1 MTIQNI
7 NHLLFSVSN
16 LEESITFYENVF
28 DAKLLVKGKNT
39 AYFDVNGLWLAL
51 NVEKDIPRNE
61 IRHSYTH
68 IAFTISEDDFD
79 KMYNKLVQLKVNILD
94 SRQRD
99 EKDKKSIYF
108 TDPDG
113 HKFEFHTGTLQD
125 RLDYY
130 KKEKLHMAF
139 FDNVSRSDSMNKAM
153 IFDMDGTLFQTNL
166 ILEPALDATFDVLR
180 TKGLWQG
187 DTPIEKYREIM
198 GVPLPVVWETLCPMH
213 TVEIREESNV
223 LFHVKLIEQIRN
235 RKGALYPNT
244 EKTLAVLSENYPLYI
259 ASNGQIDYL
268 QAIVET
274 YQLERFIKGTYSI
287 QSIASGHKSD
297 LVKRV
302 IEENAIHYGAVVG
315 DRSSD
320 IQAAHDNQLLSIGVR
335 FDFAQDKEL
344 QKADIVIDDLTTLLK
359 IKID

>member
-1 MTIQNI
+1 
-7 NHLLFSVSN
+7 
-16 LEESITFYENVF
+16 
-28 DAKLLVKGKNT
+28 
-39 AYFDVNGLWLAL
+39 
-51 NVEKDIPRNE
+51 
-61 IRHSYTH
+61 
-68 IAFTISEDDFD
+68 
-79 KMYNKLVQLKVNILD
+79 
-94 SRQRD
+94 
-99 EKDKKSIYF
+99 
-108 TDPDG
+108 
-113 HKFEFHTGTLQD
+113 
-125 RLDYY
+125 
-130 KKEKLHMAF
+130 
-139 FDNVSRSDSMNKAM
+139 MNKAM